1 MTLRRCELR
10 RRRCCTARWF
20 LISERRSAS
29 TNSEEATSEVR
40 CLTLADEDE
49 GRYRSGLA
57 EMSGEPGGMTIE
69 SEGDRGPKERKP
81 EDWMQQKQ
89 VGG

>member
-1 MTLRRCELR
+1 
-10 RRRCCTARWF
+10 
-20 LISERRSAS
+20 
-29 TNSEEATSEVR
+29 
-40 CLTLADEDE
+40 
-49 GRYRSGLA
+49 
-57 EMSGEPGGMTIE
+57 MSGEPGGMTIE